1 MVNETAPIVIGLSI
15 RSWCQTKGPLTQ
27 PSERMELLML
37 LDLPVLDRLL
47 MHLLEGEGQS
57 IASTGTDWTDFS
69 TA

>member
-1 MVNETAPIVIGLSI
+1 MHRVVIQIRMSPSESLS
-15 RSWCQTKGPLTQ
+15 RSRGPLTQ

>member
-1 MVNETAPIVIGLSI
+1 MTGRNSKS
-15 RSWCQTKGPLTQ
+15 R
-27 PSERMELLML
+27 L

-69 TA
+69 TV